1 MLEDPGLDPAELAG
15 TLQVAYGIDVT
26 ALSFVPG
33 YDLEAA
39 SYEVSTPD
47 GSFFLKV
54 RLGAVQQA
62 SLDVP
67 RALLEARVPNVLAPI
82 PTRSSALWAAMDWRR
97 LVLQPF
103 VHGRNAMVAGLTDDQ
118 WRTFGATLRAV
129 HDSGLERSFADRLPV
144 ETFSLAAAAP
154 VRRILEAALLQ
165 TFGSPAARQ
174 LAAFCRQQAGRIG
187 ATLERAEELGALLR
201 ARPFDLVLCHTD
213 IHAANIRVTDEGGIV
228 LVDWDAPMIAP
239 RERDLLFVI
248 GSRIARRVEPHE
260 EARFFEGYGTVEV
273 DPEAI
278 VYYRYERILE
288 DIGVDAASVFGD
300 DSQTEETRQAQV
312 DLVMSFFA
320 PGGMLASAEQ
330 V

>member
-118 WRTFGATLRAV
+118 WHTFAAGADRVARAVQAQTGLRTVFHPHCGGYVETETEIDQLMARTDPSLVGLCLDTGHTLYGGGDPLAVLERHADRVWHVHFKDCHAGIAAESRELGRGYLAAVRARVFCELGQGAVDFGSVLDALRRVHYDGWIVVEQDVFPGHGAPAESAQRNREYLRA
-129 HDSGLERSFADRLPV
+129 
-144 ETFSLAAAAP
+144 
-154 VRRILEAALLQ
+154 
-165 TFGSPAARQ
+165 
-174 LAAFCRQQAGRIG
+174 
-187 ATLERAEELGALLR
+187 LG
-201 ARPFDLVLCHTD
+201 V
-213 IHAANIRVTDEGGIV
+213 
-228 LVDWDAPMIAP
+228 
-239 RERDLLFVI
+239 
-248 GSRIARRVEPHE
+248 
-260 EARFFEGYGTVEV
+260 
-273 DPEAI
+273 
-278 VYYRYERILE
+278 
-288 DIGVDAASVFGD
+288 
-300 DSQTEETRQAQV
+300 
-312 DLVMSFFA
+312 
-320 PGGMLASAEQ
+320 
-330 V
+330 